1 MPVRCSGSGLG
12 GNRVGDSQAREKD
25 MAERAGF
32 VPVETADKDIP
43 EVGIGIL
50 GYGFMGRAHTNGY
63 KKIKYTHW
71 PPVVNPRLVAMCGR
85 TGERAAEAALRYGY
99 EGYYTDW
106 RRMLED
112 DRIQLFDNSSPDHM
126 HVEPSIAALEAGKH
140 VICEKPMALNTAD
153 AARML
158 TAARKA
164 GTKNMCGFNYRF
176 VAAVRL
182 ARHLIERG
190 VLGRI
195 YEFRGTY
202 LQSSMANPDAPLR
215 RVPAPEARK
224 SGSLAGIGSHVI
236 DQARFLVGEIATVSA
251 VMRTFVPE
259 RATPS
264 GEHIKIESDD
274 AFAAVVEFENGAI
287 GTIETSR
294 VASGRKNRLA
304 WEINGS
310 KGSISFDLE
319 QLNELRVYLADGS
332 VPDVGGFQ
340 DVIVTEPEHPFM
352 KVWWP
357 RGHIVGWEH
366 AHVNELNH
374 LVEAIAL
381 NKDVA
386 PYGATFEDGYRNV
399 VICDAIADSAASGQ
413 RISVRF
419 KL

>member
-1 MPVRCSGSGLG
+1 
-12 GNRVGDSQAREKD
+12 
-25 MAERAGF
+25 MAQRTGF
-32 VPVETADKDIP
+32 VPVESANDSIP

-63 KKIKYTHW
+63 KKIQYMHW
-71 PPVVNPRLVAMCGR
+71 PPVVSPRLVAVCGR
-85 TGERAAEAALRYGY
+85 TEDRAAEAARRYGY

-158 TAARKA
+158 AAARKA
-164 GTKNMCGFNYRF
+164 GTKHMCGFNYRF

-182 ARHLIERG
+182 AHHLIERG

-202 LQSSMANPDAPLR
+202 LQSSSADPSAPLR
-215 RVPAPEARK
+215 RMPVAESRK
-224 SGSLAGIGSHVI
+224 SGSLAGIGSHLI
-236 DQARFLVGEIATVSA
+236 DQARFLIGEFATVSA
-251 VMRTFVPE
+251 LMRTFVPE
-259 RATPS
+259 RTAPN
-264 GEHIKIESDD
+264 GERVAIESDD
-274 AFAAVVEFENGAI
+274 AFAALVEFENGAI
-287 GTIETSR
+287 GTLETSR
-294 VASGRKNRLA
+294 VATGRKNRLS

-332 VPDVGGFQ
+332 VPDVIGFQ
-340 DVIVTEPEHPFM
+340 DVIVTEPDHPFM

-366 AHVNELNH
+366 AHVNELHH

-381 NKDVA
+381 NKEVA
-386 PYGATFEDGYRNV
+386 PYGATFEDGYRNA
-399 VICDAIADSAASGQ
+399 VICDAITESGESGQ
-413 RISVRF
+413 RVPIRF
-419 KL
+419 EL